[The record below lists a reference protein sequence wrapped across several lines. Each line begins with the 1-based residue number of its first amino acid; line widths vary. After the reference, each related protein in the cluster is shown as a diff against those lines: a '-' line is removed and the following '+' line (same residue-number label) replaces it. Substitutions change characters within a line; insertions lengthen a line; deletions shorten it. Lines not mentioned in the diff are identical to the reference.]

1 MSEEQLTSDII
12 KDNAARV
19 MKKIDMQIPLYVK
32 MYSDLYR
39 EYMRIME
46 DTFEAGLILE
56 LAETNKL
63 PQNQLSKDIVEYN
76 IRTYSNAVL
85 MGLDIYG
92 EYLKWYSDIRLAGMK
107 SLDQAIHNYMSMA
120 GMPIKRS
127 TSSPPKSKASL
138 DTKRQTLTRKGRR
151 KSE

>member
-1 MSEEQLTSDII
+1 MSEEQLTSDIV

-19 MKKIDMQIPLYVK
+19 MKKIDTQIPLYVK

-39 EYMRIME
+39 EYMRIIE
-46 DTFEAGLILE
+46 DTFEAGHTLE
-56 LAETNKL
+56 LAKTNKL

-85 MGLDIYG
+85 MGLDMYG

-107 SLDQAIHNYMSMA
+107 SLDQAIHNCMSMA

-127 TSSPPKSKASL
+127 TSNTPKSKTSL
-138 DTKRQTLTRKGRR
+138 DTKKQTRTRRGRR
-151 KSE
+151 KSA